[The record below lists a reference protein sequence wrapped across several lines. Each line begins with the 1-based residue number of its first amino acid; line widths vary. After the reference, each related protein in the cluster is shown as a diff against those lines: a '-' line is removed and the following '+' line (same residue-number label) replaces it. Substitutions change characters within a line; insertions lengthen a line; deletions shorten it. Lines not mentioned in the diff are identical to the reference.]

1 MEIVKNTLYD
11 DYNVE
16 FYLKNEDFIVP
27 VELTIKSDEFEDKK
41 QLLNWI
47 DFLIKTDQTIPYN
60 LYKDIFGITEEEYK
74 FFYLENVKEM
84 KIRYERVHMT
94 VCYVDLDNL
103 NE

>member
-27 VELTIKSDEFEDKK
+27 VELTIKSDELEDKK

-84 KIRYERVHMT
+84 KIRYERVHIT
-94 VCYVDLDNL
+94 VGYVDLDNL